1 MDLTQQL
8 QILIDDAPKY
18 GLSTVVI
25 QQAIAP
31 VLEILGQRLGHT
43 EYYILQNL
51 SDQWVVHTISQQD
64 SNEASKQ
71 VIYAFS
77 SLEDAASF
85 QGKQNPDILA
95 APLPITHI
103 LFRLFSLSSI
113 DSMVFFTQPDDL
125 NTAIELKRSDLQS
138 LIQQQ
143 LKKLLDVPNDL
154 A

>member
-77 SLEDAASF
+77 SLQDAASF

-95 APLPITHI
+95 AP
-103 LFRLFSLSSI
+103 SI